1 MTPGERL
8 RETPP
13 RIWIPAAMAL
23 LVAFLLRD
31 FLFGGAVFYKRDVH
45 LVWHPQVEAF
55 VRAVAAG
62 SWPVWDPSPGFGQ
75 PLLADPSAQILY
87 PFTWLNL
94 VMLPWTYYTVFVAV
108 HAWFSACGMA
118 ALARAQGLSP
128 LAAFGAGALW
138 LTSGPFISLFDLWH
152 HFAGACWMP
161 WVVLAAHHTFEG
173 PSLRNMVRLGLA
185 AGMLLLA
192 GSADVAAMTA
202 VAAAG
207 LLVGVHLS
215 WRAAARRDDVRRA
228 ASAAG
233 AAAIAMGLSCALWLV
248 AVTEAASGGQRW
260 NVSEAT
266 RTYWSVHPLGL
277 LETLSPW
284 LFTAL
289 SLSAEWRAAMTESRE
304 PFLVSLY
311 LGIGTWTLAAVA
323 LRRDR
328 RVVVL
333 AVLAVAALAFALGRH
348 SPFHS
353 IAITALPPL
362 RVFRYPVKAM
372 ILAAFTVSL
381 LAGHGLERWRRDRSL
396 DQSPPP
402 WRLLAWLPVVLA
414 AIGVAA
420 AATRFATA
428 EVAGAFL
435 EPSVADPARQLSR
448 AAGRLAVTG
457 AVGLG
462 MLVLFLVRRR
472 DSATAAVAAA
482 LAVADLAGRHRH
494 PNPLAPADLYRHRP
508 EVVDIIRRT
517 PQARVFVYD
526 YTTTFARQTAGEA
539 GTVAPSRRPKPAIPE
554 LAQVPV
560 DWTSG
565 AAGALS
571 QQMALVPASA
581 GRWDVEVGWS
591 VDYRLLYPRPLAGLG
606 WRAQELEGEGLHR
619 LLRTGGITHAIA
631 FHEQGFEKLKL
642 AARVPGLW
650 ERPLLVYEVPD
661 TLPRTYATARTLTA
675 AGGEPNADLAAMWRV
690 LDADFEPTRELVLE
704 VPPAVPPRDSV
715 GTSRILARRA
725 DAVRIE
731 ARMSAPGYVVLLDA
745 FSPGWRAT
753 VNGRPAAIVRANG
766 AFRAVVVPEGTHT
779 IEMIYRPPVL
789 LAGLALSA
797 LTASAGGGYL
807 MALALRNR
815 AVLPS

>member
-1 MTPGERL
+1 MSL
-8 RETPP
+8 R
-13 RIWIPAAMAL
+13 RIPAGVWIPGGLAL

-45 LVWHPQVEAF
+45 LAWHPQVEAF
-55 VRAVAAG
+55 VRAVAGG
-62 SWPVWDPSPGFGQ
+62 SWPVWDPTQGFGT

-94 VMLPWTYYTVFVAV
+94 VILPWTYYTVFVAF

-118 ALARAQGLSP
+118 ALARAHGLSP

-152 HFAGACWMP
+152 HFTGACWMP
-161 WVVLAAHHTFEG
+161 WVVLAAHHAFERPG
-173 PSLRNMVRLGLA
+173 LRNTVLLGLA
-185 AGMLLLA
+185 TGMLLLA

-202 VAAAG
+202 VVAAG
-207 LLVGVHLS
+207 LLLGVQLT
-215 WRAAARRDDVRRA
+215 WRAATRRA
-228 ASAAG
+228 DIQRAAAAAG
-233 AAAIAMGLSCALWLV
+233 AAAIAVGLSSALWLV
-248 AVTEAASGGQRW
+248 AAAEAATGAQRW
-260 NVSEAT
+260 NLAEAT
-266 RTYWSVHPLGL
+266 RTYWSVHPLGM

-304 PFLVSLY
+304 PFLVALY
-311 LGIGTWTLAAVA
+311 LGIGTWTLAAFA

-328 RVVVL
+328 RVAVL
-333 AVLAVAALAFALGRH
+333 AVLAVAALLFALGRH
-348 SPFHS
+348 APFYS
-353 IAITALPPL
+353 IALPPL

-372 ILAAFTVSL
+372 ILAAFAVSL
-381 LAGHGLERWRRDRSL
+381 LAGHGLERWRRDRL
-396 DQSPPP
+396 DDPTPAGGV
-402 WRLLAWLPVVLA
+402 LAWLLVVLA
-414 AIGVAA
+414 GIAAAA

-435 EPSVADPARQLSR
+435 EPSIADPAKHLSR

-462 MLVLFLVRRR
+462 MLVLLLARRR
-472 DSATAAVAAA
+472 HGATAAVAAA

-494 PNPLAPADLYRHRP
+494 PNPLAPVDLYRHRP

-526 YTTTFARQTAGEA
+526 YTTVFARQTAGDA
-539 GTVAPSRRPKPAIPE
+539 GTAAPPRRPKPAIPK

-581 GRWDVEVGWS
+581 GRWDIEVGWS
-591 VDYRLLYPRPLAGLG
+591 VDYRLLYPRPLTGLG
-606 WRAQELEGEGLHR
+606 WRAQELEGEALHR

-661 TLPRTYATARTLTA
+661 TLPRTYATALTTV
-675 AGGEPNADLAAMWRV
+675 AGEGPNADLAAMWRV

-715 GTSRILARRA
+715 GTSRIVARRA

-731 ARMSAPGYVVLLDA
+731 ARMSAPGYVVLLDT

-753 VNGRPAAIVRANG
+753 VDGRPAAIVRANG
-766 AFRAVVVPEGTHT
+766 AFRAVVVPEGLHT
-779 IEMIYRPPVL
+779 IEMAYRPPVL

-797 LTASAGGGYL
+797 LTAAASGGYL
-807 MALALRNR
+807 LALALRKR